1 MKYRATIVSPRG
13 ETPKTSTIEF
23 ESEHRAG
30 SRQNI
35 QDARYKMLEI
45 HGKEAVAWTV
55 KEVERADE
63 SVQGQEQLMLDF
75 RDPVEPPK
83 RKRRT
88 VKRGIA

>member
-23 ESEHRAG
+23 ESKHRAG

-45 HGKEAVAWTV
+45 YGKEAVAWTV
-55 KEVERADE
+55 KDVERADE